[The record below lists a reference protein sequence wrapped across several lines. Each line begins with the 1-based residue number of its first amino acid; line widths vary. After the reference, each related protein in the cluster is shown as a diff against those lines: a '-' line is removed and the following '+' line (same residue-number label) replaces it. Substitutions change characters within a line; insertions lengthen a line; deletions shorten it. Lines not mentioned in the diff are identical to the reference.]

1 MGEGVSMV
9 SRTEMVD
16 LMIAIGQL
24 EVRSVEWEVLSN
36 SSSPPVSYTH
46 LVETGVYNEIS
57 QVMQDVQMEAG
68 CTWIVAEATVSREFV

>member
-24 EVRSVEWEVLSN
+24 EVRSVE
-36 SSSPPVSYTH
+36 
-46 LVETGVYNEIS
+46 
-57 QVMQDVQMEAG
+57 
-68 CTWIVAEATVSREFV
+68 